1 MTSVRNADALK
12 NVNVKR
18 KRAAVRT
25 DVKVYAG
32 MFVKKSVR
40 RFVKTVMTDGRVA
53 VTTDGRT
60 DEMMTVTRDGQAVE
74 MIAATT
80 DVVTDGTDV
89 TTEEITDGQIIA
101 MIPAVAMT
109 KQGFIA

>member
-1 MTSVRNADALK
+1 MLK

-53 VTTDGRT
+53 AMTAVTTDGSALR
-60 DEMMTVTRDGQAVE
+60 MTAVTTDGQAVA
-74 MIAATT
+74 MTAAM
-80 DVVTDGTDV
+80 TDGTDV